1 MTGMRYPSIDKLLDK
16 VDSKYKIAYIA
27 AKRARQLVDAG
38 ESHLDYVDGLP
49 SAKCAKP
56 VGVALEEILND
67 VVDFELKEQ

>member
-1 MTGMRYPSIDKLLDK
+1 MSSNFCWVNSPSRFL
-16 VDSKYKIAYIA
+16 SHAA
-27 AKRARQLVDAG
+27 GAKRARQIVDAG
-38 ESHLDYVDGLP
+38 ESQLDYVDGLP